1 LKHAILGAG
10 GVGGLLGAALAKAGH
25 PVTLIVRP
33 GAAAGFPNP
42 IHLQS
47 DLLGEVEAE
56 VAVVERLSEP
66 ADVLWVAVKA
76 GQLEAALKQAPPGL
90 VDVVVPLLNG
100 VDHLDALRRAYGPE
114 RVVTGTIRV
123 EAERLEPGRY
133 RQKGAFIVAELAG
146 RPDLVAELNQAG
158 IQARMVEDGDRAL
171 WAKLIMLA
179 PFALTSTASQL
190 SLGQIVEQPEWRD
203 RMVSAMR
210 EVKAVAAAQGIE
222 LEEPAGMLKVTARDM
237 RTSMQKDAA
246 AGRPL
251 ELDHISGPIVRGG
264 REQEGDAANQADDQ
278 RRTRPHRNQG

>member
-1 LKHAILGAG
+1 MKHAILGAG

-264 REQEGDAANQADDQ
+264 REHHVPTPATEELVELVRARYPA
-278 RRTRPHRNQG
+278 

>member
-222 LEEPAGMLKVTARDM
+222 LEEPAGMLNVAARDM

-264 REQEGDAANQADDQ
+264 REHHVPTPATEELVELVRARYPA
-278 RRTRPHRNQG
+278 

>member
-158 IQARMVEDGDRAL
+158 IQARMVEDGDRVL

-264 REQEGDAANQADDQ
+264 REHHVPTPATEELVELVRARYPA
-278 RRTRPHRNQG
+278 